1 MRSGAIIYPLLANYA
16 NLTSIIPSS
25 KIFAVRAEQP
35 TTSGYIV
42 YREVSSVPTNTKGDS
57 SSITADPRITQRSLL
72 DITTVQ
78 ISIFADT
85 YMTVENAAVAVRQA
99 LDREWGAVS
108 SPYTNDIS
116 LDSCVYDSCVDD
128 YDDDFGDNGIYI
140 KHLDFTLRINRL
152 DISN

>member
-1 MRSGAIIYPLLANYA
+1 MRSGAIIYPLLANFA
-16 NLTSIIPSS
+16 NLTSIIPAS

-57 SSITADPRITQRSLL
+57 TSITADPRITQRSLL

-78 ISIFADT
+78 ISIFADN
-85 YMTVENAAVAVRQA
+85 YVTVENAAVAVRQA
-99 LDREWGAVS
+99 LDREWGAVN

-128 YDDDFGDNGIYI
+128 YDDDFGDNGIFI

-152 DISN
+152 NISN

>member
-16 NLTSIIPSS
+16 NLTSIIPAS

-42 YREVSSVPTNTKGDS
+42 YGEVSSVPTNTKGDS

-78 ISIFADT
+78 ISIFADN
-85 YMTVENAAVAVRQA
+85 YLTVENAAVAVRQA

-128 YDDDFGDNGIYI
+128 YDDDFGDSGIFI